1 MGSWR
6 GALECWLGTVQLAYS
21 VRSRPRSLFGCE
33 DLGKFTDPHAPLTYT
48 SEHCQDIFQ
57 SSLPYNLHSQLHS
70 PFSIALSILN
80 CTLHSQLHSPF
91 SIALSLLLR
100 QTQKPSTV
108 KTPSVQQHINLTQ
121 HSNNTKMKFILFL
134 STLTVVLAAPGV
146 VSTFLP
152 FLYPHYRS
160 SR

>member
-33 DLGKFTDPHAPLTYT
+33 DLGKFTNPHAPLTYT
-48 SEHCQDIFQ
+48 SGHCQDIFQ
-57 SSLPYNLHSQLHS
+57 SSLPYN
-70 PFSIALSILN
+70 
-80 CTLHSQLHSPF
+80 LHSQLHSPF

>member
-57 SSLPYNLHSQLHS
+57 SSLPYN
-70 PFSIALSILN
+70 
-80 CTLHSQLHSPF
+80 LHSQLHSPF

>member
-33 DLGKFTDPHAPLTYT
+33 DLGKFTNPHAPLTYT

-57 SSLPYNLHSQLHS
+57 SSLPYN
-70 PFSIALSILN
+70 
-80 CTLHSQLHSPF
+80 LHSQLHSPF